1 MKTDMR
7 TGPVICKHSTDV
19 VDNAPKRPSSSV
31 FEIGEICLNI
41 ADGYESLFIKNSDG
55 EVIRMLLNGSAE
67 NADSRINKH
76 IANESNPHGVTKQQI
91 GLANIENHKDS
102 DRSTSTAELNALS
115 TKMNVSDIYASIED
129 DGSGRDFSKIPLSA
143 SAGPII
149 VDTISLIN
157 DNASGIESLDRRIT
171 NLENWE

>member
-67 NADSRINKH
+67 NANNKTNIH
-76 IANESNPHGVTKQQI
+76 IASENNPHGV
-91 GLANIENHKDS
+91 N
-102 DRSTSTAELNALS
+102 
-115 TKMNVSDIYASIED
+115 
-129 DGSGRDFSKIPLSA
+129 
-143 SAGPII
+143 
-149 VDTISLIN
+149 
-157 DNASGIESLDRRIT
+157 
-171 NLENWE
+171 